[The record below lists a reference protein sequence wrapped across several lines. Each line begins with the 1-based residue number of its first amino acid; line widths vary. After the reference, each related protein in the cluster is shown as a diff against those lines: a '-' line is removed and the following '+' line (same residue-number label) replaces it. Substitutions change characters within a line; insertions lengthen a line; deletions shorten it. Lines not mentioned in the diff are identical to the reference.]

1 MRFSASS
8 LIITIIISCILILFL
23 EILLSNKKN
32 YKLFR
37 TDFLTVLILVIIF
50 RLFFPFEFGFTT
62 TIKLPLIMNPII
74 DFLQYNI
81 YANIQ
86 TYQVLLSIWIV
97 GFIYNLI
104 YWILEIKNTKS
115 MYKRIEKS
123 ARIYSIKDFIKSEQ
137 NNDYPILKSSLISSC
152 MVMGFN
158 KAILIPSI
166 PFSKTDIKNVL
177 LHEIQHIKNHDIY
190 IKQIINLLVIIYWWF
205 IPIYRLKNKINL
217 FLEMRVDNQVTKGYS
232 KQETLNYM
240 KTLINVQNELSK
252 CGIQDEIKT
261 NMNTLLILD
270 DSQILSYRINY
281 LLDGMFKNKTNPLLM
296 ALVFLMP
303 LFTNSIIFESEFE
316 IPKEEGIYEQSDVES
331 GYIIKHKDGT
341 FELVIRNKSLGTIEN
356 PYDECFEK
364 VPIIEEEEIGK

>member
-104 YWILEIKNTKS
+104 YWILEIKSTKS

-137 NNDYPILKSSLISSC
+137 
-152 MVMGFN
+152 
-158 KAILIPSI
+158 
-166 PFSKTDIKNVL
+166 KTI
-177 LHEIQHIKNHDIY
+177 IQ
-190 IKQIINLLVIIYWWF
+190 F
-205 IPIYRLKNKINL
+205 
-217 FLEMRVDNQVTKGYS
+217 
-232 KQETLNYM
+232 
-240 KTLINVQNELSK
+240 
-252 CGIQDEIKT
+252 
-261 NMNTLLILD
+261 
-270 DSQILSYRINY
+270 
-281 LLDGMFKNKTNPLLM
+281 
-296 ALVFLMP
+296 
-303 LFTNSIIFESEFE
+303 
-316 IPKEEGIYEQSDVES
+316 
-331 GYIIKHKDGT
+331 
-341 FELVIRNKSLGTIEN
+341 
-356 PYDECFEK
+356 
-364 VPIIEEEEIGK
+364 

>member
-115 MYKRIEKS
+115 M
-123 ARIYSIKDFIKSEQ
+123 
-137 NNDYPILKSSLISSC
+137 
-152 MVMGFN
+152 
-158 KAILIPSI
+158 
-166 PFSKTDIKNVL
+166 
-177 LHEIQHIKNHDIY
+177 
-190 IKQIINLLVIIYWWF
+190 
-205 IPIYRLKNKINL
+205 
-217 FLEMRVDNQVTKGYS
+217 
-232 KQETLNYM
+232 
-240 KTLINVQNELSK
+240 
-252 CGIQDEIKT
+252 
-261 NMNTLLILD
+261 
-270 DSQILSYRINY
+270 
-281 LLDGMFKNKTNPLLM
+281 
-296 ALVFLMP
+296 
-303 LFTNSIIFESEFE
+303 
-316 IPKEEGIYEQSDVES
+316 
-331 GYIIKHKDGT
+331 
-341 FELVIRNKSLGTIEN
+341 
-356 PYDECFEK
+356 
-364 VPIIEEEEIGK
+364 